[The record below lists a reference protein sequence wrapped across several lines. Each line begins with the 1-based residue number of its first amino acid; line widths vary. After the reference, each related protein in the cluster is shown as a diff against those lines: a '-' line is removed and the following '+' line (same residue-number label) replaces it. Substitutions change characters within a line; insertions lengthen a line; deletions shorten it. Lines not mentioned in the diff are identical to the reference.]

1 MPIRRSSDQGSET
14 LEEFY
19 IQFSKTGTSQYADVA
34 KKMLTLIEMINQTFK
49 ETQLWGLTSHTR
61 LIIQSEDSSESKWFV
76 IIENV
81 GTDDFYFSYL
91 MPVDKRPWEGARVQ
105 GQAESI
111 REARSFMLIA
121 MKESEG
127 WQGNIEL
134 EKLMREIE

>member
-105 GQAESI
+105 GQAE
-111 REARSFMLIA
+111 
-121 MKESEG
+121 
-127 WQGNIEL
+127 
-134 EKLMREIE
+134 

>member
-1 MPIRRSSDQGSET
+1 MPIKRSPDQENQT

-19 IQFSKTGTSQYADVA
+19 NKFLETGTNQYVDIA
-34 KKMLTLIEMINQTFK
+34 KKMLALIEIINQTFK

-61 LIIQSEDSSESKWFV
+61 LIIQSEDSSESKGFV

-127 WQGNIEL
+127 WPGNIEL
-134 EKLMREIE
+134 EKLMREME